1 MKKKIVISI
10 VLFILIFSLF
20 VLSKNSN
27 KKSIIYTSQ
36 ETELEESYNWA
47 FKNQI
52 TSKKSLEEANL
63 DWRLTRVEMAK
74 MISNFSKTI
83 LRNMPDTSRKCAFD
97 DIEGIEPVLKL
108 SVMQACQF
116 WLMWQNTNRFRP
128 LDSVTRAE
136 FWSILSRALFW
147 ETYQG
152 GEPYYEKS
160 LQVLNKL
167 WIIKDISDPNLE
179 EKRGWVLMMLKRS
192 EEYSKLNLKEIEKLI
207 DKDHDVEDV
216 ALNDWNKM
224 PVIGLWTWTLNND
237 QAESMV
243 YEALKDG
250 YRLIDTA
257 KYYTNEEGVGRGL
270 KKAIDEWIVTRED
283 VFITTKILPSSYYD
297 IDAAIDESLEN
308 LWVEYVDLFLVHQPW
323 EKDKETYEALER
335 WVKSWKI
342 RSVWISNYYSR
353 ESFDEMVK
361 NMDIKPAVLQ
371 NENHIYY
378 QNIELKD
385 YIKKYWT
392 VLESWYPLW
401 GRWHTEESFS
411 HPIIQKLAEKYKK
424 SSAQI
429 ILRWQIQDWY
439 IAIPW
444 SSNPEHIKENYSIFD
459 FELTEQEMKLIRMIN
474 ENKRYENR

>member
-1 MKKKIVISI
+1 
-10 VLFILIFSLF
+10 
-20 VLSKNSN
+20 
-27 KKSIIYTSQ
+27 
-36 ETELEESYNWA
+36 
-47 FKNQI
+47 
-52 TSKKSLEEANL
+52 
-63 DWRLTRVEMAK
+63 
-74 MISNFSKTI
+74 
-83 LRNMPDTSRKCAFD
+83 
-97 DIEGIEPVLKL
+97 
-108 SVMQACQF
+108 
-116 WLMWQNTNRFRP
+116 
-128 LDSVTRAE
+128 
-136 FWSILSRALFW
+136 
-147 ETYQG
+147 
-152 GEPYYEKS
+152 
-160 LQVLNKL
+160 
-167 WIIKDISDPNLE
+167 
-179 EKRGWVLMMLKRS
+179 
-192 EEYSKLNLKEIEKLI
+192 
-207 DKDHDVEDV
+207 
-216 ALNDWNKM
+216 
-224 PVIGLWTWTLNND
+224 
-237 QAESMV
+237 
-243 YEALKDG
+243 
-250 YRLIDTA
+250 
-257 KYYTNEEGVGRGL
+257 
-270 KKAIDEWIVTRED
+270 
-283 VFITTKILPSSYYD
+283 
-297 IDAAIDESLEN
+297 
-308 LWVEYVDLFLVHQPW
+308 VDLFLVHQPW

-342 RSVWISNYYSR
+342 RSVWISNYYSK